1 MPAICQFE
9 SSPYDFGQPTIAGND
24 QELIV
29 LAKLVNGHIRERS
42 DDLLLRREVCALLE
56 LKVTDSSAEGKVA
69 VDSAEVD
76 EATGCADAGLLALVL
91 GLVVEGER
99 LCAALDA
106 ED

>member
-1 MPAICQFE
+1 MLVLTKLILGIP
-9 SSPYDFGQPTIAGND
+9 QPTIAGND

-42 DDLLLRREVCALLE
+42 DDLLLGREVCALLE
-56 LKVTDSSAEGKVA
+56 LKVTDSSAECKVA
-69 VDSAEVD
+69 VHTTEVD
-76 EATGCADAGLLALVL
+76 EATCSANASLLALVL

-106 ED
+106 EN